1 MSPRN
6 TGRGS
11 RAAHGPIPHEGTV
24 WQAATRLP
32 DYQRGY
38 RAGVHHTHMVRDLAA
53 AKDLIRLFR
62 VFIWWPAG
70 GAVLQAILGGWLAT
84 AALAAVSITAVFIS
98 RSTAKRAQSIR
109 TALARLDALRE
120 GPTDQQGNR

>member
-11 RAAHGPIPHEGTV
+11 RTAHGPIPHEGTV

-38 RAGVHHTHMVRDLAA
+38 RAGVHHTHLVRDLAA
-53 AKDLIRLFR
+53 AKNQI
-62 VFIWWPAG
+62 G
-70 GAVLQAILGGWLAT
+70 VLQVYIW
-84 AALAAVSITAVFIS
+84 ALAAGTVLLAIRGDWWIAAVMAAISITTVFIS
-98 RSTAKRAQSIR
+98 RATARHAQSIR
-109 TALARLDALRE
+109 TALARLDVLRE
-120 GPTDQQGNR
+120 GPTDQQGTQ

>member
-1 MSPRN
+1 MPRN

-11 RAAHGPIPHEGTV
+11 RAAHGPIPNEGTV

-53 AKDLIRLFR
+53 AKDMIRLFR

-70 GAVLQAILGGWLAT
+70 GAALQAILGGWFSAAVMAT
-84 AALAAVSITAVFIS
+84 VSITAVFLS
-98 RSTAKRAQSIR
+98 RATAKHAQSIR
-109 TALARLDALRE
+109 TALARLDVLRE
-120 GPTDQQGNR
+120 SPTDQQGTQ

>member
-38 RAGVHHTHMVRDLAA
+38 RAGVHHTHMVRNLFDATST
-53 AKDLIRLFR
+53 IRLLR

-70 GAVLQAILGGWLAT
+70 GAVLLVILGGWLS
-84 AALAAVSITAVFIS
+84 AAVMATISITAVFLS
-98 RSTAKRAQSIR
+98 RATAKHAQSIR
-109 TALARLDALRE
+109 TALARQDVLRE
-120 GPTDQQGNR
+120 GPTDQQGTQ